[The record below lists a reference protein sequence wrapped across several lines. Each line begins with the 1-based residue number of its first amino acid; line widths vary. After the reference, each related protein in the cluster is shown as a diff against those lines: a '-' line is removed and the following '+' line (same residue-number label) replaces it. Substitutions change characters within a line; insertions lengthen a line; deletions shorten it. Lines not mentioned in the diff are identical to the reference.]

1 MSALQQGHL
10 RLLRYAGLFT
20 WICVG
25 VPLVLRTRL
34 FDSNPQA
41 VTVIGWW
48 IAWLAFGIAYWLSM
62 RELANEGR
70 RWVFLLLLPVM
81 AAAAVAVSYLTQGGI
96 GAILLLVSAGV
107 LPWALTLAWAI
118 VWLVAQSLAMIPV
131 FVSRAD
137 FSLLEALLQAGLY
150 LGFSSF
156 AFITSVVAR
165 RQAEDR
171 EELWRVNAELRGAQL
186 MLAESERTGERLRI
200 SRELHDLVGHH
211 LTALSLN
218 LEVASHLVEGKALSH
233 VERAQALSKLLLTD
247 VRQVVST
254 LREGDKVDIGQAL
267 RRLIEGL
274 PRPAIHLNLPNG
286 QTLVDPRQA
295 QVVMRLAQEAITN
308 AVKHAQAHNLW
319 IDLRLSDEGVEV
331 VARDDGRGT
340 ASLTAGNGLKGMQ
353 ERVAQL
359 GGHLD
364 VESSPG
370 MGFVLMA
377 WLPMESTA

>member
-1 MSALQQGHL
+1 
-10 RLLRYAGLFT
+10 
-20 WICVG
+20 
-25 VPLVLRTRL
+25 
-34 FDSNPQA
+34 
-41 VTVIGWW
+41 
-48 IAWLAFGIAYWLSM
+48 M
-62 RELANEGR
+62 RELANDGR

-81 AAAAVAVSYLTQGGI
+81 AAAAVAVSFLTQGGI

-218 LEVASHLVEGKALSH
+218 LEVASHLVEGKALAH

-267 RRLIEGL
+267 QRLIEGL
-274 PRPAIHLNLPNG
+274 PRPTIHLNLPAE
-286 QTLVDPRQA
+286 QTLVDPHQA

-319 IDLRLSDEGVEV
+319 IDLRFTNKGVEV

>member
-48 IAWLAFGIAYWLSM
+48 IAWLAFGVAYWLSM
-62 RELANEGR
+62 RELANDGR

-81 AAAAVAVSYLTQGGI
+81 AAAAVAVSFLTQGGI

-218 LEVASHLVEGKALSH
+218 LEVASHLVEGKALAH

-267 RRLIEGL
+267 QRLIEGL
-274 PRPAIHLNLPNG
+274 PRPTIHLNLPAE
-286 QTLVDPRQA
+286 QTLVDPHQA

-319 IDLRLSDEGVEV
+319 IDLRFTNKGVEV